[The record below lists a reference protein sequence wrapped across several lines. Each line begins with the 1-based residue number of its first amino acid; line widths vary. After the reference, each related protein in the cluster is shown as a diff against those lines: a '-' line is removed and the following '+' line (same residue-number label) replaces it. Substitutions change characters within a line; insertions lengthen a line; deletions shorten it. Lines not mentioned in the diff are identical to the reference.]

1 MRMAWVDS
9 ANDPDTQ
16 NNRILLSGG
25 TWSQNADPKLDEL
38 INAIKTEMDP
48 GKRKALILKQQDY
61 MRETFPVAYLIQMG
75 TLCCVAAKLDLRTP
89 RANDTHKFSRRPT
102 KYHDWTTLS
111 ETRQAPNSL
120 PRPPDP
126 RITSVPAC
134 PSSALRL

>member
-75 TLCCVAAKLDLRTP
+75 TLCGVSAKLDWWTP
-89 RANDTHKFSRRPT
+89 RANDTHKFYRLPANDSQE
-102 KYHDWTTLS
+102 TTVEDS
-111 ETRQAPNSL
+111 GKP
-120 PRPPDP
+120 PRSN
-126 RITSVPAC
+126 T
-134 PSSALRL
+134 